1 MNKINNIPN
10 WCKVVW
16 CLAWVAMVYVW
27 FVAPIIST
35 AYADTFEFL
44 ICPKDSVEDLRIK
57 KGDIICIKE
66 YPSNGMGTE
75 TRKRVICLLVQNLT
89 SEELVY
95 FKEAYFEDG
104 VRPDIDDEEQP
115 DKVAKRRH
123 YIDIDELLDNVYPS
137 ADLSRYQDY
146 NDDYQPL
153 YDNKVFIDAD
163 ALPLNFDMI
172 FDKYSGFEHGG
183 KAHE

>member
-1 MNKINNIPN
+1 MKKFILFIT
-10 WCKVVW
+10 
-16 CLAWVAMVYVW
+16 CLILIVGPV
-27 FVAPIIST
+27 
-35 AYADTFEFL
+35 YADTFEFL

-66 YPSNGMGTE
+66 YPSNGMGIV
-75 TRKRVICLLVQNLT
+75 TRKRVICLLIQNLT
-89 SEELVY
+89 PEEVIY
-95 FKEAYFEDG
+95 FAETYYTDG
-104 VRPDIDDEEQP
+104 IRPDIDDGQP

-123 YIDIDELLDNVYPS
+123 YIDIDELLAYVYPS

-153 YDNKVFIDAD
+153 YDNEVFIDAD

>member
-1 MNKINNIPN
+1 MKKLFFYISI
-10 WCKVVW
+10 
-16 CLAWVAMVYVW
+16 A
-27 FVAPIIST
+27 IIAIIIGSLFGPQIDSVF
-35 AYADTFEFL
+35 ADTFEIL
-44 ICPKDSVEDLRIK
+44 ICPKDSVEDHRIK
-57 KGDIICIKE
+57 KGDIICVKE
-66 YPSNGMGTE
+66 YPSTGMGIE

-89 SEELVY
+89 AEEIVY
-95 FKEAYFEDG
+95 FKEEYYEGG
-104 VRPDIDDEEQP
+104 VRPQMEDAEQP

-146 NDDYQPL
+146 DDDYQPL
-153 YDNKVFIDAD
+153 YDNEVFIDAD